1 MVCPTAD
8 QFSATPNVKTVG
20 LQRLLA
26 IVSGG
31 PDVLNSPN
39 PIEWPY
45 VPGTVRCDSCFAKIC
60 DLQFQGIEQCSLR
73 PDGLLPGILSKG
85 GSTGAYLSPGQPHH
99 MGEKELQIEH
109 L

>member
-1 MVCPTAD
+1 
-8 QFSATPNVKTVG
+8 
-20 LQRLLA
+20 
-26 IVSGG
+26 VSGG
-31 PDVLNSPN
+31 PGALNSPN

-45 VPGTVRCDSCFAKIC
+45 VPGTVRYDSCFAKIC